1 MKISKKLIEKLKEK
15 ALAARKT
22 IATCSSNAKLEHVG
36 SAFSEI
42 DVLTVLYHV
51 ILKIS
56 PKKPEDLNRDR
67 FILSKGH
74 GALGLYALLEQ
85 RGFFS
90 KKELG
95 EYGSDG
101 TKLAGHPV
109 YKSAP
114 GIEFSTGSLGHGLSV
129 GIGLALSAKADNKKW
144 KTFILLSDG
153 ECNEGSVWE
162 AIFLAGHLGLDNLVA
177 IIDKNKIQSLG
188 ETKDVLNMEPF
199 FEKWKNAGWEAKEI
213 DGHNFEQ
220 IIRAFSA
227 IPVKKKKPTV
237 IIANTIKGKGL
248 PYMENK
254 ISSHYSL
261 IQKDKLEV
269 VLKSIY

>member
-1 MKISKKLIEKLKEK
+1 MKTSKKLIERLKSK
-15 ALAARKT
+15 ALEARKK
-22 IATCSSNAKLEHVG
+22 IVVCSSNAKLEHIG

-42 DVLTVLYHV
+42 DVLTVLYHA
-51 ILKIS
+51 ILRIS
-56 PKKPEDLNRDR
+56 SEKPNNPNRDR

-74 GALGLYALLEQ
+74 GALGLYVLLEQ
-85 RGFFS
+85 RGFIS
-90 KKELG
+90 KKELD
-95 EYGSDG
+95 EYGNDG

-129 GIGLALSAKADNKKW
+129 GVGLALSAKSDNKKW
-144 KTFILLSDG
+144 RTFVFLSDG

-188 ETKDVLNMEPF
+188 KTKDILNMEPF
-199 FEKWKNAGWEAKEI
+199 SEKWKNASWEVREI

-220 IIRAFSA
+220 IIKVFST
-227 IPVKKKKPTV
+227 IPAKKKKPTV

-248 PYMENK
+248 PYMENM

-261 IQKDKLEV
+261 IQKDKLEET
-269 VLKSIY
+269 LKNLY